1 MFATPSAKDEA
12 SAAVNSS
19 AVPHRAVNP
28 RFRFVCAT
36 RETREQ
42 FATKTALGRSLSLCK
57 YSHME
62 VRLFPVNSVGLPTLY
77 NVALSEAATDPAIL
91 IFAHDDIYL
100 CDFFW
105 PNTFLAGLA
114 KFDILGLAGNKRR
127 VPNQPAWAFLDTNL
141 SWDAAENLSGIVG
154 HGEGFP
160 PSKVSVYGP
169 PCQEVKLLD
178 GLMLIVRSETL
189 LSSGIRF
196 DERFA
201 FHFYDMDFCR
211 QAELQKLRMGTWP
224 ITAVHKS
231 LGVFGTPPWRAA
243 YKQYLEKWRS

>member
-1 MFATPSAKDEA
+1 
-12 SAAVNSS
+12 
-19 AVPHRAVNP
+19 VNP
-28 RFRFVCAT
+28 KFRFVCAT
-36 RETREQ
+36 RETREE

-62 VRLFPVNSVGLPTLY
+62 VRLFPVNSVGLATLY
-77 NVALSEAATDPAIL
+77 NVALREAATDPAIL
-91 IFAHDDIYL
+91 IFAHDDMYL

-105 PNTFLAGLA
+105 PSTFLAGLA
-114 KFDILGLAGNKRR
+114 MFDILGLAGNKRR
-127 VPNQPAWAFLDTNL
+127 VPNQPAWAFLDTTL
-141 SWDAAENLSGIVG
+141 SWDAAENLSGIGG

-196 DERFA
+196 DERFE

-224 ITAVHKS
+224 ITAVHTS
-231 LGVFGTPPWRAA
+231 LGVFGTPQWRAA
-243 YKQYLEKWRS
+243 YKKYLEKWQS